1 MRFSPF
7 DRRQFLAT
15 GAAVAATPLFSWSQE
30 PKKTPASEKIT
41 LGFIGVGVMGRGH
54 LGSFLGMNDV
64 HVAAVCDVVKER
76 RDAAKKQV
84 DDRYSKDKKGE
95 VKECE
100 AYSDFRKLLERKDI
114 DAVVIATPDHWHAM
128 PCILA
133 ARAKKHIYCEKPLTQ
148 NIAEGRQLV
157 QEIEK
162 AKIIFQVGSQ
172 QRSEFGNNFRRAV
185 EAVRNGR
192 IGKVTTIKIGVG
204 GPAKPCDL
212 KEEKAP
218 EGTDWEFWLGP
229 APDRAYNEILC
240 PKGVHKHFPQW
251 RAYSEY
257 AGGGL
262 ADMGA
267 HHFDIAQW
275 GLDMDGSG
283 PVEIIPPEKG
293 ETGMKFIYANGVVMI
308 HGGNVDCE
316 FIGEKGSIQ
325 SARGSLKASDMDL
338 IKEPMG
344 EKEWKAYPS
353 SNHRRNWIE
362 CIRSGKPCI
371 CPAEVGHRTAS
382 ICHLGNIG
390 YRLKKKLKWDPV
402 KEQFDDAE
410 ANKHLSREPRAK
422 WKLV

>member
-1 MRFSPF
+1 M
-7 DRRQFLAT
+7 
-15 GAAVAATPLFSWSQE
+15 
-30 PKKTPASEKIT
+30 
-41 LGFIGVGVMGRGH
+41 
-54 LGSFLGMNDV
+54 GSFLGLSEV
-64 HVAAVCDVVKER
+64 HVAAVCDVVEER

-95 VKECE
+95 VKVCE

-162 AKIIFQVGSQ
+162 AKIIFQVGRQ

-192 IGKVTTIKIGVG
+192 IGKLKTINVGVG

-212 KEEKAP
+212 KDEKAP
-218 EGTDWEFWLGP
+218 EGTDWDFWLGP
-229 APDRAYNEILC
+229 APERAYNEILC
-240 PKGVHKHFPQW
+240 PKGIHKHFPAW

-257 AGGGL
+257 AGGGM
-262 ADMGA
+262 AEMGA

-308 HGGNVDCE
+308 HGGSVDCE
-316 FIGEKGSIQ
+316 FIGENGSIQ
-325 SARGSLKASDMDL
+325 TARGYIKASTADS
-338 IKEPMG
+338 IREPMG

-353 SNHRRNWIE
+353 TNHRRIWIE
-362 CIRSGKPCI
+362 CIRSGKQCI

-402 KEQFDDAE
+402 KEKFDDAE